1 MAKKKVKTKN
11 YLRGDV
17 KKAKARRAKLI
28 KYAKENPAEAAALG
42 LMAVPVV
49 GWAASGAVRTVAGAA
64 KLYKKRKLIKG
75 VAKKAYEKV
84 KTKVGPTVK
93 KAGEKLTKAFGP
105 KHKKAGKV
113 YSTKRGAEMGRAG
126 STKHKVVRQKDK
138 VTTFRKKKTVP
149 ASTNIFSSSA
159 TYKKQYG
166 IEPTARSAITSKKAL
181 FTAGAIGYV
190 GSQSGKTSKP
200 KKKTNGGGA
209 KPPKGYNPGSVP
221 SQQGKGIGSYKD
233 RDSASPNAIA
243 QPRKKGPV
251 KRKPQGERKYK
262 PGTSG
267 GDRPATRSSGI
278 PSFIEMVH
286 KQRRI
291 RGKGG
296 PMGGRKGGY

>member
-1 MAKKKVKTKN
+1 MAKKKTKKKIPS
-11 YLRGDV
+11 YLDPS
-17 KKAKARRAKLI
+17 KAKSRRAKLV

-49 GWAASGAVRTVAGAA
+49 GWAASGAVRTAVGAA
-64 KLYKKRKLIKG
+64 KLYKKRKTITKA
-75 VAKKAYEKV
+75 AKKVYEKV
-84 KTKVGPTVK
+84 KTKAGPTVK
-93 KAGEKLTKAFGP
+93 KTGEKLRKAFGP

-113 YSTKRGAEMGRAG
+113 YSTQRGAEMGRAG
-126 STKHKVVRQKDK
+126 STKHKVVRKKDK
-138 VTTFRKKKTVP
+138 VTTFRGKKT
-149 ASTNIFSSSA
+149 T
-159 TYKKQYG
+159 KKQYG

-221 SQQGKGIGSYKD
+221 SQQGKGTGRYKD
-233 RDSASPNAIA
+233 RDSAGPNAIA

-267 GDRPATRSSGI
+267 GDRPVTRSSGT
-278 PSFIEMVH
+278 SGFMEMVNR
-286 KQRRI
+286 QRRI

-296 PMGGRKGGY
+296 PMGRGY